1 MVNHHVKALDR
12 GLGIGLGGHAEREE
26 LGVSLAVRS
35 LEIILGLAC
44 ARVADLLVGLVPAGQ
59 AVMVLIIDFLEDYV
73 LGVSACCRT
82 SCCSRERDLL
92 AARRI
97 LDAGLLG
104 VVQEPGE
111 SKVRE
116 GRGYGLVRV
125 GADLE
130 LGEGVRQ
137 VSVLVNTAH
146 GAVQDMERA
155 AEGGLLA
162 DALDLEGEL
171 VDLLL
176 DGVAL
181 GVGVGAVRALER
193 QGSHALEH
201 VGDLLGC
208 SLGDLAH

>member
-82 SCCSRERDLL
+82 SCCSLERDLL

-125 GADLE
+125 GARVKSCSDPAHKKGLY
-130 LGEGVRQ
+130 
-137 VSVLVNTAH
+137 SANT
-146 GAVQDMERA
+146 
-155 AEGGLLA
+155 
-162 DALDLEGEL
+162 
-171 VDLLL
+171 
-176 DGVAL
+176 
-181 GVGVGAVRALER
+181 
-193 QGSHALEH
+193 
-201 VGDLLGC
+201 
-208 SLGDLAH
+208 